1 MKKTAAVLVVYG
13 NTAGLASLVEPL
25 RNAGYRAVGT
35 DTFETAR
42 RLLHTQWYDLL
53 ITDLRL
59 AAYNGLHLVLHS
71 RVVNPAA
78 AAMVLTAIPDVSS
91 EMEARR
97 LGAHYIASPVGPES
111 LLTLV
116 GTVLE
121 RARRQRPS
129 PYQALP
135 ACP

>member
-25 RNAGYRAVGT
+25 RKAGYRAVGT

-91 EMEARR
+91 EIEARR